1 MQTSAAIALPRF
13 QLWHKILLALILGS
27 ITGFVLGEK
36 ATWLAPIGR
45 LFINAINMIVIPVV
59 FTSIV
64 CSVMA
69 ISDMKAM
76 GRVTIKT
83 LTMYVVTM
91 AIATCIGI
99 GFAELLQPG
108 TGLPAELVQQS
119 LSRNPIAADLIAQN
133 KDVTLADTIATIVP
147 ANIVAAF
154 AHGDILPCI
163 VFGFVLGLAIV
174 KIGPAARPVGDFFQS
189 AMLIMFKA
197 TDFVLQF
204 APIGVFA
211 LIAQVV
217 GTVGLNILK
226 ELSLLVITIYLG
238 CFVVL
243 MGVYTLIF
251 VYNRIAPL
259 PFFKKMLAPMSFAF
273 STGSS
278 AATLPLTLET
288 TQRKLGVAPA
298 IAEFV
303 VPLGATI
310 NMNGLSVYLGVAALF
325 VAHIFGVDL
334 TLWQYA
340 MIIITSTLASIGAA
354 GVPMAGIVV
363 MSIVLS
369 GAGLPIEAIALIA
382 GVDRII
388 EMVTTAV
395 NITGDAMT
403 AVVIAKSEKQW
414 DASEYMRE

>member
-1 MQTSAAIALPRF
+1 MQTSSSKRRF
-13 QLWHKILLALILGS
+13 KLWHKIILALITGAL
-27 ITGFVLGEK
+27 TGFFLGED
-36 ATWLAPIGR
+36 AVILAPVGR

-69 ISDMKAM
+69 IHDMKTM
-76 GRVTIKT
+76 GRVTVKT
-83 LTMYVVTM
+83 MVMYVATM
-91 AIATCIGI
+91 ALSTCIGI
-99 GFAELLQPG
+99 GFAQVFKPG
-108 TGLPAELVQQS
+108 LGLPTELVQES
-119 LSRNPIAADLIAQN
+119 LSQNPIAADLVAKN
-133 KDVTLADTIATIVP
+133 KHVTLADTITTIVP
-147 ANIVAAF
+147 SNVVAAF
-154 AHGDILPCI
+154 ANGDILPCI
-163 VFGFVLGLAIV
+163 VFAFILGLAIV
-174 KIGPAARPVGDFFQS
+174 KVLAARPVGDFFQS
-189 AMLIMFKA
+189 AMLVTFKA
-197 TDFVLQF
+197 THFVLQF

-217 GTVGLNILK
+217 GTVGIAVLK
-226 ELSLLVITIYLG
+226 ELSVLVVTIYAG
-238 CFVVL
+238 CFVVAA
-243 MGVYTLIF
+243 GVYTLIF
-251 VYNRIAPL
+251 LFNRIPPL
-259 PFFKKMLAPMSFAF
+259 PFFKKMIAPMSFAF

-278 AATLPLTLET
+278 SATLPLTLET
-288 TQRKLGVAPA
+288 TQKQLGVAPA

-310 NMNGLSVYLGVAALF
+310 NMNGLSVYLGVAAIF
-325 VAHIFGVDL
+325 VANIFGVEL

-340 MIIITSTLASIGAA
+340 MIVMTSTLASIGAA

-363 MSIVLS
+363 MSIVLG

-403 AVVIAKSEKQW
+403 AVVVAKSENQW
-414 DASEYMRE
+414 SRADYMSDIK